1 VSLQTFCRFAS
12 VMLALLPA
20 TMPAQQSGR
29 PTVAVLPFN
38 IVSLSR
44 TVDGKALADALAGM
58 IMTELSAKS
67 AIQVVDR
74 QLVQDLLTRQKL
86 LVSGRVTEEDAL
98 RAGKLLGAQYIVTG
112 SAVLDAKTA
121 RLDIR
126 IVDSETGAPA
136 RPPFKKTGEQD
147 DLLSIVQDL
156 ANDFT
161 QDLKLPNRA
170 AMIADFHVP
179 VAASLTYSRGLD
191 YETRGKKD
199 LARQMYLK
207 TLELAPNHAAAK
219 AALERVR

>member
-1 VSLQTFCRFAS
+1 VL
-12 VMLALLPA
+12 LALVPGALS
-20 TMPAQQSGR
+20 AQAHR

-38 IVSLSR
+38 IVSLNPK
-44 TVDGKALADALAGM
+44 VDGKALGDALAGM
-58 IMTELSAKS
+58 IMTELGAKP

-74 QLVQDLLTRQKL
+74 QLVQDLVTKQKL
-86 LVSGRVTEEDAL
+86 LVSGRFSEEDAL
-98 RAGKLLGAQYIVTG
+98 RAGKLLGAEYIVTG

-121 RLDIR
+121 RLDLR

-136 RPPFKKTGEQD
+136 RPPFKKTGNQD

-170 AMIADFHVP
+170 ASIADGQIP
-179 VAASLTYSRGLD
+179 IAASLAFSRGLD
-191 YETRGKKD
+191 YEKRGKKE

-207 TLELAPNHAAAK
+207 TLEIAPNHAQAK
-219 AALERVR
+219 TALDRVR

>member
-1 VSLQTFCRFAS
+1 MQTLYRFAL
-12 VMLALLPA
+12 VLLALVPA
-20 TMPAQQSGR
+20 TVPAQQAGR

-38 IVSLSR
+38 IVSLSK

-58 IMTELSAKS
+58 IMTELSAKPT
-67 AIQVVDR
+67 IQVVDR
-74 QLVQDLLTRQKL
+74 QLVQDLVTRQKL
-86 LVSGRVTEEDAL
+86 LVSGRVSEEDAL

-112 SAVLDAKTA
+112 SAVMDAKTA

-126 IVDSETGAPA
+126 IIDAETGAPA

-147 DLLSIVQDL
+147 HLLDIVQDL

-161 QDLKLPNRA
+161 RDLKLPNRA
-170 AMIADFHVP
+170 AAIADFHIP
-179 VAASLTYSRGLD
+179 VAASLTFSRGLD
-191 YETRGKKD
+191 YESRGKKD

-207 TLELAPNHAAAK
+207 TLELAPNHAPAK

>member
-1 VSLQTFCRFAS
+1 MRTFRLAF
-12 VMLALLPA
+12 VLALLPA
-20 TMPAQQSGR
+20 AVLAQAPR

-38 IVSLSR
+38 IVSLNKA
-44 TVDGKALADALAGM
+44 VDSKALGEALAGM
-58 IMTELSAKS
+58 IMTELSAKPT
-67 AIQVVDR
+67 IQVVER
-74 QLVQDLLTRQKL
+74 QLVQDLITKQKL
-86 LVSGRVTEEDAL
+86 LVSGRLSEDEAL

-112 SAVLDAKTA
+112 SAVMDAKTA

-136 RPPFKKTGEQD
+136 RPPFKKTGNQD

-170 AMIADFHVP
+170 ALIADEQIP
-179 VAASLTYSRGLD
+179 AAAILLFSRGLD
-191 YETRGKKD
+191 YEKRGKKE
-199 LARQMYLK
+199 LARQMYQK
-207 TLELAPNHAAAK
+207 TLDIAPNHAQAK

>member
-1 VSLQTFCRFAS
+1 MQTLRRFAL
-12 VMLALLPA
+12 VLLAVLPA
-20 TMPAQQSGR
+20 TVKAQQSGR

-44 TVDGKALADALAGM
+44 NVDGKALADALAGM
-58 IMTELSAKS
+58 IMTELSAKQS
-67 AIQVVDR
+67 IQVVDR
-74 QLVQDLLTRQKL
+74 QLVQDLVTKQKL
-86 LVSGRVTEEDAL
+86 LVSGRVSEEDAL

-112 SAVLDAKTA
+112 SAVMDAKTA

-136 RPPFKKTGEQD
+136 RPPFKKTGAQD
-147 DLLSIVQDL
+147 NLLEIVQDL

-170 AMIADFHVP
+170 ATVADLRVP
-179 VAASLTYSRGLD
+179 VEASLTFSRGLD
-191 YETRGKKD
+191 YETRGKKEM
-199 LARQMYLK
+199 ARQMYLR
-207 TLELAPNHAAAK
+207 TLELAPNHAQAK